1 MLSDKVFKRMNST
14 NLNSPFRKFGC
25 EIVKYQPKYYKDGV
39 YTKDEWISV
48 SDIGKNFDGEV
59 LTKEEYLRV
68 ESAYVDTVKEL
79 LEISGVKFLTIVNPN
94 TYYLRRE
101 KTFNKENK
109 ALYQIVSS

>member
-1 MLSDKVFKRMNST
+1 MNST

-25 EIVKYQPKYYKDGV
+25 EIVKYKPQYYKDGI
-39 YTKDEWISV
+39 YTKNEWISV
-48 SDIGKNFDGEV
+48 SDIGSSFDGEV

-68 ESAYVDTVKEL
+68 EAAYVDTVKEL